1 MSNKDHDLSKRLMDA
16 GLLLRL
22 VQNQNTYTVCHGLY
36 AEKILTLL
44 KARPGIGEK
53 ELADLSGIRRSRL
66 AGWLERLEYE
76 GLVELDPAD
85 GGDAEVS
92 LTKAGA
98 KEAERI
104 ERGRARAES
113 LFDCLP
119 DEDRE
124 KLSDILDRLFV
135 RLKEET
141 GGDDG
146 DLDDLLE
153 RRRRSRF
160 DFGVCGPRPGF
171 HAFSGRTGR
180 FSW

>member
-1 MSNKDHDLSKRLMDA
+1 MSYKDHDLSKRLTEA

-22 VQNQNTYTVCHGLY
+22 VQNQNTYTACHGLY
-36 AEKILTLL
+36 AEKIFPLL
-44 KARPGIGEK
+44 KSKPGIGEK
-53 ELADLSGIRRSRL
+53 ELAELSGIRRSRL

-76 GLVELDPAD
+76 GLVELDPGD

-104 ERGRARAES
+104 ERGRAKTEG
-113 LFDCLP
+113 LFDCLSA
-119 DEDRE
+119 EDRE

-146 DLDDLLE
+146 DLADLLE
-153 RRRRSRF
+153 RRRRDRF
-160 DFGVCGPRPGF
+160 DFGFCGPRPDL
-171 HAFSGRTGR
+171 HAFSGRPGR
-180 FSW
+180 FPW